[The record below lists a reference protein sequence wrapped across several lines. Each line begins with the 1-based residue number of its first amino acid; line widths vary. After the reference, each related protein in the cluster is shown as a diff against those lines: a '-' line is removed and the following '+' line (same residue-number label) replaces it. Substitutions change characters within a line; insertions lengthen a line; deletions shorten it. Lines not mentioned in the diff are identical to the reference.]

1 MDPVEAL
8 SLTGND
14 DVRPIAEEVKGRL
27 TRALESLR

>member
-14 DVRPIAEEVKGRL
+14 EVRPIAEEVKARL
-27 TRALESLR
+27 TRALDNLR